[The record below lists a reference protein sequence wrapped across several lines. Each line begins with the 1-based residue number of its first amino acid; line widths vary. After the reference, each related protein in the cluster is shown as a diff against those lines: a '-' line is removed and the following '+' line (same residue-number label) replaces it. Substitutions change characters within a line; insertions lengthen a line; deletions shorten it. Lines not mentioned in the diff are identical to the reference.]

1 MGGANARLPDS
12 ITMKGPMPPTFNPV
26 LRFAVSKST
35 MVFLERRR
43 MRLRGWKS
51 VVFSIVVA
59 ATVGVAPAR
68 AADCG
73 DSAAGFNEWLTSFKE
88 VAIRNGISQQVVDSA
103 LSGVTFDPSVAAHDR
118 GQNFGTN
125 SAAFAARHITPPR
138 VKRGKSMMLAYA
150 EPLQR
155 IEQRYGVPGPILVA
169 IWGLETDY
177 GSGLGGYST
186 FSALATLAYDCRR
199 AQIYRAEL
207 IDALMLVQRGLLRPS
222 QRGAWAGEIGQTQFM
237 PSAYLKYA
245 VNAQGGGGGDIISS
259 PADALAS
266 TANFLRSKGWS
277 PGAGWDEGQPNFN
290 ALLQWNSSP
299 VYAKTVALFA
309 DKLAEQ

>member
-1 MGGANARLPDS
+1 
-12 ITMKGPMPPTFNPV
+12 MPPTFNPV
-26 LRFAVSKST
+26 LPLALSKST
-35 MVFLERRR
+35 MMFLERGK
-43 MRLRGWKS
+43 MRLRVLKTLL
-51 VVFSIVVA
+51 FSMVTVA
-59 ATVGVAPAR
+59 AVGVVSAR

-73 DSAAGFNEWLTSFKE
+73 NSADGFNEWLSSFKQ
-88 VAIRNGISQQVVDSA
+88 VALRNGISQEVVDAS
-103 LSGVTFDPSVAAHDR
+103 LNGVVFDSSVAAHDR
-118 GQNFGTN
+118 GQNFGTDF
-125 SAAFAARHITPPR
+125 AAFAGRHVTPGR
-138 VKRGKSMMLAYA
+138 IKKGKTMMLAYA
-150 EPLQR
+150 EPLER
-155 IEQRYGVPGPILVA
+155 IEQRYGVPGAVVVA
-169 IWGLETDY
+169 IWGLETDF
-177 GSGLGGYST
+177 GAGLGGYSM

-245 VNAQGGGGGDIISS
+245 VNAQGGGGGDLISS

-299 VYAKTVALFA
+299 VYAKTLALFA
-309 DKLAEQ
+309 DKLAAQE

>member
-1 MGGANARLPDS
+1 
-12 ITMKGPMPPTFNPV
+12 MKGPMPPTFNPV

-245 VNAQGGGGGDIISS
+245 VSAQGGGGGDIISS

-309 DKLAEQ
+309 NKLAEQ